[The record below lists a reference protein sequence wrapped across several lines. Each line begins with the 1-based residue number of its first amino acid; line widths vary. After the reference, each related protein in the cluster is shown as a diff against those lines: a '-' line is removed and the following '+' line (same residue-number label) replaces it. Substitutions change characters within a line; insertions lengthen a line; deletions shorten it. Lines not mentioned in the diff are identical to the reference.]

1 MLVTLVRGGRMKVV
15 GDFHVTFGTLNVRKG
30 HKIKYKYRLFYTLFD
45 FSSIIQHRYNYNLCV
60 ISICLVFLRPS
71 GFYLALKIVWHKFT
85 KEMKFCA
92 IIVLILCILNC
103 QRLVAKYITASFE
116 PLPFCRLD
124 VPHKK
129 RTFVLR
135 LPWEQLLRFFN
146 VAGFADSTGKTLVW
160 SSIVPFLQ

>member
-1 MLVTLVRGGRMKVV
+1 MISHQSFNIVIT
-15 GDFHVTFGTLNVRKG
+15 T
-30 HKIKYKYRLFYTLFD
+30 I
-45 FSSIIQHRYNYNLCV
+45 CV

-85 KEMKFCA
+85 KEIKFCA

-116 PLPFCRLD
+116 PLPFYRLD

-129 RTFVLR
+129 RTFVDKCGFHCLESNFCVS
-135 LPWEQLLRFFN
+135 LNL
-146 VAGFADSTGKTLVW
+146 AGFADNAGKLW
-160 SSIVPFLQ
+160 CEPLSSHFYNNTEKLITDNRSHHLMLKVEN

>member
-1 MLVTLVRGGRMKVV
+1 M
-15 GDFHVTFGTLNVRKG
+15 
-30 HKIKYKYRLFYTLFD
+30 
-45 FSSIIQHRYNYNLCV
+45 
-60 ISICLVFLRPS
+60 ISICLVFWRPS

-124 VPHKK
+124 VPHIK
-129 RTFVLR
+129 RTFVHD
-135 LPWEQLLRFFN
+135 LLDC
-146 VAGFADSTGKTLVW
+146 GFDCLENNFCVSSTWLDLLIVQEKLWCDLLSSHFYNNTKKLSADNHSHHLMLKVEN
-160 SSIVPFLQ
+160 

>member
-1 MLVTLVRGGRMKVV
+1 M
-15 GDFHVTFGTLNVRKG
+15 
-30 HKIKYKYRLFYTLFD
+30 
-45 FSSIIQHRYNYNLCV
+45 

-116 PLPFCRLD
+116 PLPFYRLD

-129 RTFVLR
+129 RTFVDKCGFHCLESNFCVS
-135 LPWEQLLRFFN
+135 LNL
-146 VAGFADSTGKTLVW
+146 AGFADNAGKLW
-160 SSIVPFLQ
+160 CEPLSSHFYNNTEKLIADNRSHHLMLKVEN

>member
-1 MLVTLVRGGRMKVV
+1 M
-15 GDFHVTFGTLNVRKG
+15 
-30 HKIKYKYRLFYTLFD
+30 
-45 FSSIIQHRYNYNLCV
+45 

-71 GFYLALKIVWHKFT
+71 SFYLALKIVWHKFT

-124 VPHKK
+124 VPHIK
-129 RTFVLR
+129 RTFVHD
-135 LPWEQLLRFFN
+135 LLDCGFDCLENNFCVSFN
-146 VAGFADSTGKTLVW
+146 VAGFADSTGKLW
-160 SSIVPFLQ
+160 CDLLSSHFYNNTKKLSADNHSHHLMLKVEN

>member
-1 MLVTLVRGGRMKVV
+1 M
-15 GDFHVTFGTLNVRKG
+15 
-30 HKIKYKYRLFYTLFD
+30 
-45 FSSIIQHRYNYNLCV
+45 
-60 ISICLVFLRPS
+60 ISLCLVFWRPS

-124 VPHKK
+124 VPHIK
-129 RTFVLR
+129 RTFVHD
-135 LPWEQLLRFFN
+135 LLDCGFDCLENNFCVSFN
-146 VAGFADSTGKTLVW
+146 VAGFADSTGNSGVIFYRPISTITLK
-160 SSIVPFLQ
+160 SSVQITIRITSC